1 MKLALLVVL
10 AAVLAA
16 GHPVAAA
23 PGAQRFVILPAE
35 SHVSYRVNETLI
47 FENNR
52 LNVAIGTTNAIQGDA
67 TIDRTNPRNS
77 KIGTITV
84 DISQFKSDSE
94 RRDNAIRSRWLES
107 RRFPT
112 ATFTP
117 TSVQGLPDTYTDGHE
132 LSLQVTGQ
140 LKVRDV
146 TKPVTFAVT
155 LKLDGIVLTGTATT
169 LIKMTEFGFDP
180 PSIFGMLRAE
190 NDVRLELRFAARA
203 AP

>member
-1 MKLALLVVL
+1 MKLVPLIALAVVL
-10 AAVLAA
+10 AAWN
-16 GHPVAAA
+16 PVAAA
-23 PGAQRFVILPAE
+23 PAGVQRFVILPTE
-35 SHVSYRVNETLI
+35 SQVVYRVNETFI

-52 LNVAIGTTNAIQGDA
+52 LNVAIGTTNVVQGDV

-84 DISQFKSDSE
+84 DISQFKSDSD

-107 RRFPT
+107 RRFPI

-117 TSVQGLPDTYTDGHE
+117 TSIQGLPDTYTDGHD
-132 LSLQVTGQ
+132 LSLQVTGN

-155 LKLDGIVLTGTATT
+155 LKLDGLALAGTATT
-169 LIKMTEFGFDP
+169 LIKMTDFGFDP
-180 PSIFGMLRAE
+180 PSILMLRAE